1 MAIMRIFNEI
11 LIVIKSDVV
20 EIGCGGGYYGIY
32 FSDKCKSY
40 LGINIT
46 SLNSVQAR
54 RVLESV
60 IMLY

>member
-11 LIVIKSDVV
+11 LIVIKSDAV

-40 LGINIT
+40 LGIDIT
-46 SLNSVQAR
+46 PLH
-54 RVLESV
+54 
-60 IMLY
+60 